1 MDFSIAAAGTG
12 LVVIDIS
19 PKALGP
25 TRGLG
30 AVLGRYAL
38 KEPGDCDAARHR
50 LDGPKDNE
58 SQDSRHAIPSR
69 VPSSQSHCR
78 GLCIGDDIV
87 VVKRLAE
94 GRVRGEFGVANAK
107 IGIG

>member
-12 LVVIDIS
+12 PVVMDIS

-38 KEPGDCDAARHR
+38 KKPGDCGQARRQLDATKV
-50 LDGPKDNE
+50 DE
-58 SQDSRHAIPSR
+58 SQDTDQCCASQFGLRYAASHA
-69 VPSSQSHCR
+69 
-78 GLCIGDDIV
+78 
-87 VVKRLAE
+87 A
-94 GRVRGEFGVANAK
+94 
-107 IGIG
+107 

>member
-12 LVVIDIS
+12 PVVIDIS

-38 KEPGDCDAARHR
+38 KEPGDCDAARR
-50 LDGPKDNE
+50 QLDGTKDDE
-58 SQDSRHAIPSR
+58 SQDLRQAIQFGLR
-69 VPSSQSHCR
+69 SSVQ
-78 GLCIGDDIV
+78 
-87 VVKRLAE
+87 A
-94 GRVRGEFGVANAK
+94 
-107 IGIG
+107 

>member
-12 LVVIDIS
+12 PVVIDIS

-38 KEPGDCDAARHR
+38 KKPGDCGQARRNLDATKA
-50 LDGPKDNE
+50 DE
-58 SQDSRHAIPSR
+58 SQDTQP
-69 VPSSQSHCR
+69 
-78 GLCIGDDIV
+78 LTE
-87 VVKRLAE
+87 K
-94 GRVRGEFGVANAK
+94 K
-107 IGIG
+107 IMSGHSETLRP

>member
-25 TRGLG
+25 TCGLG

-38 KEPGDCDAARHR
+38 KEPGDCDVARRR
-50 LDGPKDNE
+50 LDATKVDK
-58 SQDSRHAIPSR
+58 SQVWDEQ
-69 VPSSQSHCR
+69 VSSASA
-78 GLCIGDDIV
+78 L
-87 VVKRLAE
+87 
-94 GRVRGEFGVANAK
+94 FYS
-107 IGIG
+107 